1 MLVTLMELFD
11 AAVMTLAVGFI
22 FMNILNRFTQ
32 NDYPQRFDWKVFWF
46 ACLITAP
53 AILLHELAHK
63 FVAMAFGMSATF
75 NAAYMWLGIGV
86 LLVLMRSP
94 FLFFVPA
101 YVAIS
106 GNGTSLGYAI
116 SSLAGP
122 AMNFILWMVSLAVL
136 KTSHIKKKNMAFWY
150 LTKQINMFLF
160 IFNMLPIP
168 GFDGFQFFSNMFRFL
183 F

>member
-1 MLVTLMELFD
+1 MLITLMELFD

-22 FMNILNRFTQ
+22 FMNLLNRFTQ
-32 NDYPQRFDWKVFWF
+32 NYYIKRFDWKVFWF
-46 ACLITAP
+46 ACLIGAP

-63 FVAMAFGMSATF
+63 FIAMAFGMSATF
-75 NAAYMWLGIGV
+75 NAAYLWLGIGI

-106 GNGTSLGYAI
+106 GNGTNLGYAL

-122 AMNFILWMVSLAVL
+122 AMNFVLWMTALVVL
-136 KTSHIKKKNMAFWY
+136 RTQKIQKKHMAFWY

-168 GFDGFQFFSNMFRFL
+168 GFDGFHFFSNILRVIF
-183 F
+183 

>member
-1 MLVTLMELFD
+1 MLITLMELID
-11 AAVMTLAVGFI
+11 AVVMTLAVGFI
-22 FMNILNRFTQ
+22 FMNLLNRFTQ
-32 NDYPQRFDWKVFWF
+32 NYYIKRFDWKVFWF

-53 AILLHELAHK
+53 AILLHELSHK
-63 FVAMAFGMSATF
+63 FVSISFGMTATF
-75 NAAYMWLGIGV
+75 HAAYMWLGIGV

-101 YVAIS
+101 FVAIS
-106 GNGTSLGYAI
+106 GTGTDLGYSI
-116 SSLAGP
+116 SALAGP
-122 AMNFILWMVSLAVL
+122 AMNFVLWMIALTVL
-136 KTSHIKKKNMAFWY
+136 KTQNIKKKHMAFWY

-168 GFDGFQFFSNMFRFL
+168 GFDGFHFFSGMFRFL

>member
-1 MLVTLMELFD
+1 MLITLMELFD
-11 AAVMTLAVGFI
+11 AFIMTLAVGFI
-22 FMNILNRFTQ
+22 FMNLLNRFSQ
-32 NDYPQRFDWKVFWF
+32 NYYIQRFNWKIFWF
-46 ACLITAP
+46 ACLIGAP
-53 AILLHELAHK
+53 AILLHELGHK
-63 FVAMAFGMSATF
+63 FVALAFGMSATF
-75 NAAYMWLGIGV
+75 HAAYLWLGIGI

-101 YVAIS
+101 FVEMS
-106 GNGTSLGYAI
+106 GNGTNLGYAM

-122 AMNFILWMVSLAVL
+122 AVNFLLWMISLIVL
-136 KTSHIKKKNMAFWY
+136 KSTNVKKKHMAFWY

-168 GFDGFQFFSNMFRFL
+168 GFDGFQFFSHIFKFL